1 MSNTAPKFKK
11 IILILKEDGWEES
24 SLPTTIKIEHEDCA
38 MVITGNYV
46 IITEDHTPNIID
58 NPSSVVGKIYKLNNL
73 DSYKLYNN

>member
-1 MSNTAPKFKK
+1 MSHTAPKFKK

-24 SLPTTIKIEHEDCA
+24 SLPSTIKIEHEDCG

-46 IITEDHTPNIID
+46 IITEDHTSNIID

>member
-1 MSNTAPKFKK
+1 MTHTAPKFKK

-24 SLPTTIKIEHEDCA
+24 SLPSTSKIEHEDCA

-46 IITEDHTPNIID
+46 IITEDHTSNIID